1 MGELMVERRK
11 KSILAVSRKEHTPNK
26 NGCGTGEHRKTK
38 PGPGFKLGYSKS
50 GDLLTAISEPA
61 RCSCIQK
68 QAAKLSPRLK
78 SWRVRS
84 LQQWTTGRNSSQ
96 AATVLT

>member
-1 MGELMVERRK
+1 MER
-11 KSILAVSRKEHTPNK
+11 TPNK
-26 NGCGTGEHRKTK
+26 NGCGTREHRKPE
-38 PGPGFKLGYSKS
+38 PGPGFKLGYSES

-61 RCSCIQK
+61 CRSCIQK
-68 QAAKLSPRLK
+68 QAAKLSLRLE

-84 LQQWTTGRNSSQ
+84 LQQRTTARKSSQ

>member
-1 MGELMVERRK
+1 MSLRLREEEK
-11 KSILAVSRKEHTPNK
+11 KNILAVSRKEHTPHK

-61 RCSCIQK
+61 RCHAVRAFRNK
-68 QAAKLSPRLK
+68 QLNSPRD
-78 SWRVRS
+78 
-84 LQQWTTGRNSSQ
+84 
-96 AATVLT
+96 